1 MENSIPQPKAK
12 SWLAQHAAKFPALLF
27 WASLIIGYQ
36 WYASSNGFSPLEV
49 VQRLLDFMTT
59 GFWGPLVYIGLYIV
73 RPLILFPSTVL
84 TLAGGFVFGPLLG
97 VLYTI
102 LASNSS
108 STVAYFVGRYFGE
121 GLFKDDGSDGLI
133 QHYARRMRENSFE
146 TVMVMRFIFLPYD
159 AVSYL
164 AGFLKIRYW
173 PFILATALGSIPGTI
188 AFVGF
193 GASIETFDGA
203 IPQLNP
209 LTLGFSVAIF
219 IISLVLSRVFKKR
232 ESAPLSSPHFALN
245 FAQNGGN
252 EGGHFHTIVIGAGSG
267 GMTVAIGLAGLGK
280 QVAFI
285 EGNHVGGDCTNVG
298 CVPSKTLIHLAREFK
313 PGDNPDE
320 ILREVIRKRDAL
332 RDKET
337 HEVREIKN
345 VTFIE
350 GWAKFAAPK
359 EIEIALK
366 DGGTRKITAENI
378 VISTGARPRL
388 LDIPGLPAERT
399 LTNESLFDLR
409 DAPKHL
415 VIVGAGVIALEMA
428 FAFRKIGTQVTLFA
442 LDNRPLMTAI
452 PEASEA
458 LRPEIERA
466 GIKAYYGATATAFDE
481 TSRTLILNQ
490 GGTEVRVADV
500 DKVLI
505 AIGRVRNLERL
516 ELDKAGVTVDQRRGV
531 LVNAFGETNVRGVY
545 AIGDVTPTSAF
556 THSANAQGRRVVQR
570 IAFPLL
576 PIAKNEPLFPN
587 ATFSDP
593 EVAAVGLTEQQL
605 KETCHPGIIK
615 RIRVDFKT
623 HTDRGY
629 TDGVENGFIIVDA
642 VRLTG
647 QILSVTIVGPR
658 ASEMISFF
666 TLAMSQKISL
676 YKIYRLVFPYPTYS
690 SGILKVAD
698 FFMRETLTNLK
709 GELMAYLKYRFAP
722 SP

>member
-1 MENSIPQPKAK
+1 MSRYEN
-12 SWLAQHAAKFPALLF
+12 
-27 WASLIIGYQ
+27 
-36 WYASSNGFSPLEV
+36 
-49 VQRLLDFMTT
+49 MTQT
-59 GFWGPLVYIGLYIV
+59 
-73 RPLILFPSTVL
+73 
-84 TLAGGFVFGPLLG
+84 
-97 VLYTI
+97 
-102 LASNSS
+102 
-108 STVAYFVGRYFGE
+108 
-121 GLFKDDGSDGLI
+121 
-133 QHYARRMRENSFE
+133 
-146 TVMVMRFIFLPYD
+146 
-159 AVSYL
+159 
-164 AGFLKIRYW
+164 
-173 PFILATALGSIPGTI
+173 
-188 AFVGF
+188 
-193 GASIETFDGA
+193 
-203 IPQLNP
+203 
-209 LTLGFSVAIF
+209 
-219 IISLVLSRVFKKR
+219 
-232 ESAPLSSPHFALN
+232 
-245 FAQNGGN
+245 
-252 EGGHFHTIVIGAGSG
+252 HFHTIVIGAGSG

-350 GWAKFAAPK
+350 GWAKFRAPK
-359 EIEIALK
+359 EIEVALK
-366 DGGTRKITAENI
+366 DGGTRKITADHI

-466 GIKAYYGATATAFDE
+466 GIKAYYGATAKSFDE
-481 TSRTLILNQ
+481 STRALILQQ
-490 GGTEVRVADV
+490 GETEITVQDV

-531 LVNAFGETNVRGVY
+531 LVNTFGETNVKGVY

-593 EVAAVGLTEQQL
+593 EVAAVGLSPQQL

-629 TDGVENGFIIVDA
+629 TDGIENGFIIVDA

-709 GELMAYLKYRFAP
+709 GELMAYLKYRFAKNTL
-722 SP
+722 